1 MTTHNFSIEDL
12 AMSLIV
18 RLDRNNI
25 FPPML
30 NNPES
35 FLSPTDNLT
44 NLSFRR
50 PKRSPNAFLV
60 CRRNVHEEATRK
72 GTFNMRVISKVTG
85 ILWKNASAE
94 EKDVYKKLADRVYEI
109 HYKRTSSIYKK
120 MTVSSL
126 KERASYKP
134 YYSFPIQLSTAS
146 TAPPPTSP
154 QIETSIG
161 PIVPIGPLIPVGTVG
176 HVGPVGSGSTSVST
190 SAPPPSLPLPLTST
204 LYPSTP
210 YNNTFNFEIPNNG
223 YISLNNLNHQ
233 PNNID
238 YNSYTEINGQII
250 PNNYHH
256 QQQQQQTEQNQL
268 LYLYNNIFSF
278 NNQ

>member
-1 MTTHNFSIEDL
+1 LKNLIRPSQITFTNFTYLFTLQKMTTHNFSIEDL

-25 FPPML
+25 FPPLL
-30 NNPES
+30 NDPES

-85 ILWKNASAE
+85 ILWKSASPE

-109 HYKRTSSIYKK
+109 HYRRTSSIYKK

-134 YYSFPIQLSTAS
+134 YYSFPIQL
-146 TAPPPTSP
+146 
-154 QIETSIG
+154 
-161 PIVPIGPLIPVGTVG
+161 
-176 HVGPVGSGSTSVST
+176 
-190 SAPPPSLPLPLTST
+190 
-204 LYPSTP
+204 
-210 YNNTFNFEIPNNG
+210 
-223 YISLNNLNHQ
+223 
-233 PNNID
+233 
-238 YNSYTEINGQII
+238 
-250 PNNYHH
+250 
-256 QQQQQQTEQNQL
+256 
-268 LYLYNNIFSF
+268 
-278 NNQ
+278 

>member
-25 FPPML
+25 FPPLL

-109 HYKRTSSIYKK
+109 HYRRTSSIYKK

-134 YYSFPIQLSTAS
+134 YYSFPIQISTSS
-146 TAPPPTSP
+146 TTSSSAPP

-161 PIVPIGPLIPVGTVG
+161 PVVPIGPLMPVGTVG
-176 HVGPVGSGSTSVST
+176 HVGPVGSGSASVST
-190 SAPPPSLPLPLTST
+190 PTSSSTLPLPFSPSM
-204 LYPSTP
+204 YPSTS
-210 YNNTFNFEIPNNG
+210 YNNNFNFEMENNG

-250 PNNYHH
+250 PHNY
-256 QQQQQQTEQNQL
+256 QQQQQTEQNQL
-268 LYLYNNIFSF
+268 LYLYNNIFTSF